1 MVKYGSTERIEN
13 INLGMFYRSKLT
25 GALVPVKINSGGSF
39 SIKFVLR
46 KPK

>member
-1 MVKYGSTERIEN
+1 MDQQKELKN
-13 INLGMFYRSKLT
+13 INLGMFYRSKLK

-39 SIKFVLR
+39 SIKFVFK